1 MFQKRV
7 LGRMMAVLFVMML
20 LTLLSGC
27 SSTAAEEK
35 LRNLEFVVLSEER
48 IPEEL
53 KTILEEKKAQPFQ
66 ITYQD
71 MENLYICVGYGE
83 QDTAGYSVTVDDLYL
98 TKNTLVARTTLL
110 GPDNTRKPAKALTYP
125 MIVLRTELRTEPV
138 VFQ

>member
-1 MFQKRV
+1 MFQKRI
-7 LGRMMAVLFVMML
+7 LGRMIVVLFVMML
-20 LTLLSGC
+20 LVLLAGC
-27 SSTAAEEK
+27 SSTAEEK

-48 IPEEL
+48 IPQEL

-71 MENLYICVGYGE
+71 MENLYLCVGYGE
-83 QDTAGYSVTVDDLYL
+83 QETAGYSVAVDDLYL

-110 GPDNTRKPAKALTYP
+110 GPDGTKKPVKALTYP
-125 MIVLRTELRTEPV
+125 MIVIRTELRNETV

>member
-1 MFQKRV
+1 
-7 LGRMMAVLFVMML
+7 MMTILFV
-20 LTLLSGC
+20 LTLLVMLSGC
-27 SSTAAEEK
+27 GNAPAEEK

-48 IPEEL
+48 IPQEL

-71 MENLYICVGYGE
+71 MENLYLCVGYGE
-83 QDTAGYSVTVDDLYL
+83 QETAGYSVAVDALYL

-125 MIVLRTELRTEPV
+125 MIVIRTELRSETV